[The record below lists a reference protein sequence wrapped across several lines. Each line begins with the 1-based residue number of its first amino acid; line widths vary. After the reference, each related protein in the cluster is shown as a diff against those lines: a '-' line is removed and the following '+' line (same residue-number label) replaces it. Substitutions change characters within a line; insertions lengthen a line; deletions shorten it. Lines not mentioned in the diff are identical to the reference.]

1 MRALSRILTLAALLI
16 LPSGALAEEDDT
28 ERQKSSNFFE
38 RDYVNK
44 AMLTPADSEPSNET
58 SSEPEAPPTE
68 APPPEEKKQER
79 SAEAADRWEI
89 AR

>member
-1 MRALSRILTLAALLI
+1 MRALSRILTLAALLT

-44 AMLTPADSEPSNET
+44 AMLTPADSEP
-58 SSEPEAPPTE
+58 EAPPTE
-68 APPPEEKKQER
+68 APPPEEKKQKR
-79 SAEAADRWEI
+79 SEETTDRWEI
-89 AR
+89 AQ